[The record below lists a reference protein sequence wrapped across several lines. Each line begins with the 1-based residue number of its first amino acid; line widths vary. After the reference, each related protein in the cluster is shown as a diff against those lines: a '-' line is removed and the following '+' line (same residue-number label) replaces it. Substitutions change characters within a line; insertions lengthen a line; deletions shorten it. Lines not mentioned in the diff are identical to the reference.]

1 MIPQD
6 YAMIARE
13 AERKGHKVGDVIQ
26 KGNSPKFQVI
36 ETEDKDGMQAMAVAP
51 VVNGQV
57 DTSQVVVAYA
67 GSDFGDWRDW
77 LADISEIGLG
87 FNGMQIN
94 AAKKFSKKVAKKYPQ
109 ADLVTTG
116 HSLGGSLA
124 MVVAAENQWPG
135 VSFNGPDPYKN
146 LSRKARNWVR
156 KHPNNIVNF
165 VNPKDIVTYAGD
177 IVNSGQ
183 YRTGRYITVDNSSG
197 NWFIDFEKN
206 HDVGNW
212 QNEGLN
218 LEGRLGWHMFNYSS
232 LKSSY
237 QASGGGIDGAEEL
250 FLDAAQGVLI
260 GDYMAKAARRAA
272 DNVSTERYRLHRNI
286 DMLFN
291 NIDYS
296 SYTALSP
303 DEVRA
308 EFAKHGI
315 TQETYVDSFKSDTTK
330 VVGKMHKQAE
340 QFEQMNKEIR
350 QVVDTIV
357 ANDSRLGGEFNQW
370 QSDLN
375 L

>member
-1 MIPQD
+1 MGGAV
-6 YAMIARE
+6 YL
-13 AERKGHKVGDVIQ
+13 GDVEKV
-26 KGNSPKFQVI
+26 KGKSGG
-36 ETEDKDGMQAMAVAP
+36 DYLSHHM
-51 VVNGQV
+51 
-57 DTSQVVVAYA
+57 
-67 GSDFGDWRDW
+67 FGDFSPGIDVIRREEQLRLDKRK
-77 LADISEIGLG
+77 LYKLKAD
-87 FNGMQIN
+87 
-94 AAKKFSKKVAKKYPQ
+94 
-109 ADLVTTG
+109 
-116 HSLGGSLA
+116 
-124 MVVAAENQWPG
+124 
-135 VSFNGPDPYKN
+135 
-146 LSRKARNWVR
+146 
-156 KHPNNIVNF
+156 
-165 VNPKDIVTYAGD
+165 
-177 IVNSGQ
+177 
-183 YRTGRYITVDNSSG
+183 
-197 NWFIDFEKN
+197 
-206 HDVGNW
+206 
-212 QNEGLN
+212 
-218 LEGRLGWHMFNYSS
+218 
-232 LKSSY
+232 Y

-250 FLDAAQGVLI
+250 FLDAAQGLI
-260 GDYMAKAARRAA
+260 IGNYMAKTARGPA

-350 QVVDTIV
+350 QVVDTIM